1 MIKLVTF
8 DLWNTLISENGVDLT
23 GYRVDRILPVFKE
36 HSIKN
41 INEKML
47 RDAFS
52 DSWKMFMYEWEARH
66 YTPTTAAMLMAA
78 FEKLG
83 ILTDEKLFN
92 RTLLEMETILLDAPV
107 RLIEGTEAILNDLK
121 KDYKIALISDTGFT
135 PGKYLRQL
143 LKKFGIFD
151 LFNVMAFS
159 DEIGVS
165 KPDRRMFDYVLK
177 ECRIEPNEAIHI
189 GDLLRTDIA
198 GASNAGMQ
206 SVHFRKEIF
215 IKEDPCTAVPSF
227 VADNAAEIPELVNSL

>member
-1 MIKLVTF
+1 MIKLITF

-23 GYRVDRILPVFKE
+23 GYRVNRVLPIFEE

-41 INEKML
+41 INEPML
-47 RDAFS
+47 RDAFA
-52 DSWKMFMYEWEARH
+52 DSWKMFMYEWETRH
-66 YTPTTAAMLMAA
+66 YTPTTASMLMVA

-83 ILTDEKLFN
+83 IKPSDMLFE
-92 RTLLEMETILLDAPV
+92 RVLQEMETILLDAPV
-107 RLIEGTEAILNDLK
+107 GLIEGTESILNDLK
-121 KDYKIALISDTGFT
+121 MNYRLALISDTGFT

-143 LKKFGIFD
+143 LKKLGIFN

-198 GASNAGMQ
+198 GASNAGMR

-215 IKEDPCTAVPSF
+215 IKEEPGTAVPSF
-227 VADNAAEIPELVNSL
+227 VADNAEDIPELVNSI